1 MLEIDCRG
9 LVCPAPI
16 IELARHIALVAPGGL
31 LAVVATDPAAR
42 VDVPAWCRMT
52 GHEYVGEEVADD
64 GATRYV
70 VRRSEAAPTRRGR
83 SSS

>member
-42 VDVPAWCRMT
+42 ADVPAWCRMT

-64 GATRYV
+64 GAPRYV
-70 VRRSEAAPTRRGR
+70 VRRSEGAGGRRGQL
-83 SSS
+83 SS